1 MAVTSLDKLFKP
13 KSIAVIGASDSA
25 GSAGAILLRNLLNTG
40 YQGNI
45 YVITEQDLTIQE
57 VQTYPALSA
66 LPERVDLAIINSP
79 ATSVP
84 EVVQQCGQAG
94 ITGILIISSGFQE
107 LGTEGMALQDEL
119 KELKTKYNLHIIGPA
134 SLGIIHTRNHLNA
147 TTSTHQIPSGSIAV
161 ISQSDALS
169 TAMLN
174 ETSQLGCGLSY
185 FISLGAMVDAD
196 FGDLVNY
203 LGTDPEITS
212 ILLNIESMTD
222 AHKFMSAA
230 RRYARSKPILVAKS
244 GRFSDTRQ
252 AGVSQSRALARDD
265 LVYDAAFKRA
275 GLVRVDEARDL
286 FIAAEAL
293 GKAPL
298 PKGSR
303 LVIITNAAGPSMVAM
318 DALVTDGG
326 SVAALAQSTL
336 DQIKK
341 VLPPYWQG
349 GNPIDLSGD
358 ADAKRYQHVI
368 DACLTDENVDG
379 VLVIYT
385 GQVTGIPIEIAQSI
399 ITLNQRSESGKPI
412 LAALLGSE
420 SAEKARQLLAENQIA
435 AFATPEQAVKAFLYL
450 GKYQKNLEQLVE
462 TPEVSSDLQS
472 PRLPLM
478 TLFKNTILENRN
490 VLTETE
496 AKTVLVHCKIPAV
509 TAQIARTQDEALALA
524 SRIGYPVVLKVVS
537 PQITLK
543 TDAGGV
549 VLNIQDQTALTDAF
563 TKIMTNAQAYDP
575 KATIEGV
582 SVQQMITE
590 EGYELFLGAQVHPA
604 FGPVILFG
612 MGGVDVEFFQDI
624 SVGLPPLNE
633 ALARQI
639 IEATKVYNMLQG
651 RSNKP
656 PANLTL
662 LTDILLRFSQMLVDF
677 PQITEV
683 DINPLFINDQNAY
696 ALDARIVI
704 DSDAVLAPTPLKAQ
718 LVINPYPTRYDDFLR
733 LRNNQ
738 DALIRAI
745 KPSDDTN
752 LLAMFQNSSEDTK
765 ENHFFA
771 TPETSSREAI
781 VGYCNIDYD
790 RELGLVAELEVEGQ
804 RQIAGYTR
812 ILVDTTGKTGELA
825 LIVADPWSGQGVDT
839 KLLANILAISKDQEL
854 DVIYAKLRSN
864 NDVILEVITATGFE
878 VETAGD
884 ELMLL
889 PRLY

>member
-13 KSIAVIGASDSA
+13 KSIAVIGASDSE
-25 GSAGAILLRNLLNTG
+25 GSAGAILLRNLVNSG
-40 YQGNI
+40 YSGNV
-45 YVITEQDLTIQE
+45 YAITEQDLTIQE

-84 EVVQQCGQAG
+84 TIVQQCGQAG
-94 ITGILIISSGFQE
+94 IAGILLLSAGFQE
-107 LGTEGMALQDEL
+107 LGKEGMTLQDEL
-119 KELKTKYNLHIIGPA
+119 KELKTKYNLNIIGPA
-134 SLGIIHTRNHLNA
+134 SLGIIHNRIHLNA
-147 TTSTHQIPSGSIAV
+147 TTSQNPITSGSVAM

-169 TAMLN
+169 TVMLN
-174 ETSQLGCGLSY
+174 EASQRGYGFSY
-185 FISLGAMVDAD
+185 FVSLGSMVDVD

-203 LGTDPEITS
+203 FGTDSEVTS
-212 ILLNIESMTD
+212 ILLNIEGISD

-230 RRYARSKPILVAKS
+230 RRFARSKPIIVAKS
-244 GRFSDTRQ
+244 GRFSDLRQ
-252 AGVSQSRALARDD
+252 TGLSQSRVLARED
-265 LVYDAAFKRA
+265 LIYDAAFKRA
-275 GLVRVDEARDL
+275 GVVRVDEVGDL

-298 PKGSR
+298 PQGSR

-318 DALVTDGG
+318 DTLVSQGG
-326 SVAALAQSTL
+326 TVAALTQPTL
-336 DQIKK
+336 DRLKQ
-341 VLPPYWQG
+341 VLPSYWQG
-349 GNPIDLSGD
+349 GNPIDVSGD
-358 ADAKRYQHVI
+358 ADATRYQRVLR
-368 DACLTDENVDG
+368 ACLNDANIDG

-385 GQVTGIPIEIAQSI
+385 GQVTGIPVEIAQKI
-399 ITLNQRSESGKPI
+399 IDLNQQLDSGKPI
-412 LAALLGSE
+412 LVTLLGSE
-420 SAEKARQLLAENQIA
+420 SAEKARQLLAENHIA
-435 AFATPEQAVKAFLYL
+435 TFATPEEAVKAFLYL
-450 GKYQKNLEQLVE
+450 GKYHENLKQLIE
-462 TPEVSSDLQS
+462 TPEVSSVLAS

-478 TLFKNTILENRN
+478 ALLKNSALENRD
-490 VLTETE
+490 VLSETD
-496 AKTVLVHCKIPAV
+496 AKTVLVHCKIPVV
-509 TAQIARTQDEALALA
+509 TAQVARTQEDALTLA
-524 SRIGYPVVLKVVS
+524 SRIGYPVVLKAVS

-549 VLNIQDQTALTDAF
+549 ILNIHDQPALIDAF
-563 TKIMTNAQAYDP
+563 TKIMANAQSYDP
-575 KATIEGV
+575 KATVEGV
-582 SVQQMITE
+582 SVQRMITE

-612 MGGVDVEFFQDI
+612 MGGVNVEFFHDI
-624 SVGLPPLNE
+624 AVGLPPLNK

-639 IEATKVYNMLQG
+639 IKATKVYTLLQG
-651 RSNKP
+651 GSNKP
-656 PANLTL
+656 PANLTI
-662 LTDILLRFSQMLVDF
+662 LTDILLQFSQMLVDF

-704 DSDAVLAPTPLKAQ
+704 DADSVLAATPPKAQ
-718 LVINPYPTRYDDFLR
+718 LVINPYPTRYDDFYR

-738 DALIRAI
+738 DTLIRAI

-752 LLAMFQNSSEDTK
+752 LLTMFHNSSDDTK
-765 ENHFFA
+765 QHHFFD

-790 RELGLVAELEVEGQ
+790 RELGLVAELEAKGK
-804 RQIAGYTR
+804 RAIAGYAR

-825 LIVADPWSGQGVDT
+825 LMVADPWRGQGLDT
-839 KLLANILAISKDQEL
+839 KLLSNILAICKDQQLEI
-854 DVIYAKLRSN
+854 IYAKLRSDN
-864 NDVILEVITATGFE
+864 ESILAVIETNGYH